1 MVPSANAV
9 FTSSHELSGTLSKD
23 TNAFFIGKTEIK
35 GTFTGFPMKQVINS
49 SIVQDMGGFPLIGA
63 CTIANLDT
71 VIVAED
77 INITNAN
84 SLEELFFQYFDHI
97 TQYSDVD
104 ITTDNGLF
112 LLGINQGHLNVSSNL
127 NYAITTFVPLEIIP
141 DIPTKFFLTATNN
154 PLTMQC
160 SGDFAVITT
169 ISNTGTITVE
179 DRHGAT
185 LWTSTSPN
193 NYLII
198 QDKKFSITQHPPL
211 SLFPLNTLPSTVPL
225 KLSISPADPQDIEIT
240 RLIENVSVALEN
252 FGEGT
257 TSKIIKNINEFVTLI
272 QTTSLVANGA
282 MVFLH
287 TNDTVTIDHSAQQFT
302 SVGFARFN
310 TLDITYDD
318 SSSGPMLQ
326 ANCTLISLGNHF
338 YIPQAKRNSDG
349 IVFPYELLII
359 WILALCVFIYVRF
372 FLEPPIDIKRDESIK
387 RYAVFF
393 HIVVLII
400 SFLLL
405 DSEINSLFGISAF
418 TLLFFQGFSAITG
431 AFFLLELIIWVL
443 GYILLAI
450 PLQLLVYSTF
460 RLLGIGTG
468 GNGVRKAIGDL
479 SIWVFCGLYLLLFIN
494 VVFSLIHLNSF
505 FPMG

>member
-179 DRHGAT
+179 DRHGAIIT
-185 LWTSTSPN
+185 LS
-193 NYLII
+193 Y
-198 QDKKFSITQHPPL
+198 
-211 SLFPLNTLPSTVPL
+211 
-225 KLSISPADPQDIEIT
+225 
-240 RLIENVSVALEN
+240 
-252 FGEGT
+252 
-257 TSKIIKNINEFVTLI
+257 KI
-272 QTTSLVANGA
+272 
-282 MVFLH
+282 
-287 TNDTVTIDHSAQQFT
+287 
-302 SVGFARFN
+302 
-310 TLDITYDD
+310 
-318 SSSGPMLQ
+318 
-326 ANCTLISLGNHF
+326 
-338 YIPQAKRNSDG
+338 RNSRLPN
-349 IVFPYELLII
+349 IRRCL
-359 WILALCVFIYVRF
+359 
-372 FLEPPIDIKRDESIK
+372 
-387 RYAVFF
+387 
-393 HIVVLII
+393 
-400 SFLLL
+400 SFLL
-405 DSEINSLFGISAF
+405 IRF
-418 TLLFFQGFSAITG
+418 
-431 AFFLLELIIWVL
+431 
-443 GYILLAI
+443 
-450 PLQLLVYSTF
+450 PQL
-460 RLLGIGTG
+460 
-468 GNGVRKAIGDL
+468 
-479 SIWVFCGLYLLLFIN
+479 C
-494 VVFSLIHLNSF
+494 H
-505 FPMG
+505 